1 MEQQLLRQTYP
12 AAAMSCNAI
21 LLPYFCWIKPTI
33 LCHGFQPLAVVG
45 FPGFGVVL
53 CQIPQGV
60 TDAVDAAEQQQRVS
74 LLLNR
79 CTLKQFADIGDNR
92 LSAAISGVQDQIW
105 RSMVDHRVQQVFGNG
120 IRCKRR
126 REQDTVINPVAGF
139 FPVSIVHL
147 SGIYKDH
154 LPRQQPALFAI
165 DAVPHGS
172 VFDVDELKFGMPV
185 IDNGE

>member
-1 MEQQLLRQTYP
+1 M
-12 AAAMSCNAI
+12 
-21 LLPYFCWIKPTI
+21 
-33 LCHGFQPLAVVG
+33 HGFQPLAVVG

-79 CTLKQFADIGDNR
+79 CTLKQFADIGDDR
-92 LSAAISGVQDQIW
+92 LFRGDFRVQDQIW